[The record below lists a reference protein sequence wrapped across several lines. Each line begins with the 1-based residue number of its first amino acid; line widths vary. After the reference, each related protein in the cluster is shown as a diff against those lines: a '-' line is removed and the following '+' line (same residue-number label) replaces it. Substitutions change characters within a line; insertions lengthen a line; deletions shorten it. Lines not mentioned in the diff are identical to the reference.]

1 MGFNI
6 SRHLAPELVKLEMN
20 TIPPEMPDNGNPT
33 KWLFTL
39 KEMLLSEL
47 LEVLDPLGKIGN
59 RKKLL
64 VDFLN
69 RERKASTGIGSGFAI
84 PHIRSMQAREFM
96 IAFGRSRR
104 GYDYDAIDGKP
115 VNFFFIMA
123 APPYDDSLYLKV
135 FKAISELVMFDGFAE
150 QLMTAEEPYDVI
162 KAIRALE

>member
-1 MGFNI
+1 M
-6 SRHLAPELVKLEMN
+6 APELVKLEMN
-20 TIPPEMPDNGNPT
+20 TVPPEMPDNGNPT

-69 RERKASTGIGSGFAI
+69 RERKASTGIGLGFAI

-96 IAFGRSRR
+96 LAFGRSRK
-104 GYDYDAIDGKP
+104 GYEYDAIDGNP

-135 FKAISELVMFDGFAE
+135 FKAIAELVMFDGFAE
-150 QLMTAEEPYDVI
+150 QLMMAKEPYDVI